1 MPRNTE
7 RETIARAIIVQDGR
21 ILVNSA
27 INKQT
32 EEAYCALPG
41 GHADVMESC
50 VATLEREFH
59 EELAADVSVGELQ
72 FVSESIYE
80 GRRRGDTPRH
90 ELVLYFG
97 AELTSPL
104 GQEDGR
110 IMSPE
115 FDKNF
120 IWLALDKLEES
131 NLLPVALREFLT
143 NTLAADGTIAA
154 TSARYGFH
162 DSTSY

>member
-32 EEAYCALPG
+32 EEPYCALPG

-50 VATLEREFH
+50 TATLEREFR
-59 EELAADVSVGELQ
+59 EELTADLNVGALQ

-90 ELVLYFG
+90 EIVLYFG

-110 IMSPE
+110 LMSPE

-120 IWLALDKLEES
+120 IWLALDQLEAS
-131 NLLPVALREFLT
+131 NLLPVALREFLQA
-143 NTLAADGTIAA
+143 NLAADGTIAA
-154 TSARYGFH
+154 ASVRYGFH
-162 DSTSY
+162 DSVSY